1 MWNPS
6 DFTMD
11 FMIYFIKSNRI
22 SHNIMKSNTIL
33 LKAIGFH
40 ENREFKVFHEIQQDF
55 TKTNEISQDFLKSTG
70 FNTIS

>member
-6 DFTMD
+6 DFIMD

-33 LKAIGFH
+33 LKFMKP
-40 ENREFKVFHEIQQDF
+40 REFKGFHEIQQDF
-55 TKTNEISQDFLKSTG
+55 TKSNRIPQDFMKSAA